1 MRGKVSIIKKLF
13 VIQLFTVSMLILSAE
28 PYRV

>member
-13 VIQLFTVSMLILSAE
+13 VIQLFTVFLINLSAE